1 MEETNSVKKIEIASQ
16 SNAIGNPAPAL
27 TFIFA
32 MLTMEFW
39 GIYAGIFAENT
50 NLFLAVGL
58 VQIACFAPYLIG
70 AILFF
75 LKGDS
80 VNGNAFLIFAT
91 VFGGVGGFCNTA
103 IGISTIFGFG
113 INEQMAAIPFVF
125 CGISVLPV
133 VWLIKGG
140 ADKVTFICFVAA
152 AIFLTLVG
160 LNGLTVLTGDL
171 VMEIIKWLSLLV
183 GVTGFYSCLNGLL
196 TCGGSKGLPVGK
208 PFFK

>member
-1 MEETNSVKKIEIASQ
+1 MEDTKNAQPIEIVDQNKAL
-16 SNAIGNPAPAL
+16 GNPSPAL
-27 TFIFA
+27 TFIFT

-39 GIYAGIFAENT
+39 GIYAGIFTENT

-70 AILFF
+70 AVIFF

-103 IGISTIFGFG
+103 IGLSPVLGLN
-113 INEQMAAIPFVF
+113 INEQMSAIPFIW

-133 VWLIKGG
+133 VWLIRKG
-140 ADKVTFICFVAA
+140 ADKVTFICFVCAA
-152 AIFLTLVG
+152 VFLTLVG
-160 LNGLTVLTGDL
+160 FNGIGALTGNV
-171 VMEIIKWLSLLV
+171 VMEVIKWLSLIVAL
-183 GVTGFYSCLNGLL
+183 TGFYSCLNGLL
-196 TCGGSKGLPVGK
+196 VCGGSKGMPVGS